1 MVGYGSVGKRH
12 ISNLLDL
19 GNTDIIVCT
28 KRKKDNFLQK
38 KDCKIYDSL
47 SKCILEKPDAAII
60 CNESSQHLSTAL
72 FLAKNGIHLFI
83 EKPLSNSNKN
93 IKNFLKII
101 KKRKIISLMGCP
113 FRFHPLVKKTHQILN
128 SKKLGKI
135 FYIHV
140 ENGSYLPDWHPK
152 ENFQKS
158 YASRIDLGGGVILTN
173 IHELD
178 YIHWYFGDPDQ
189 IYSISG
195 NYSDLKITAE
205 DFSDILMTFNKE
217 KTMCNIHLDF
227 FQKPKSR
234 SCKIVGSKGTLSFDL
249 LRNEMK
255 IYNKLNNKTKKI
267 TLKNFESNS
276 MYLEELKHFIHCIK
290 KHKKSINDVEE
301 GAQVLKLALM
311 VKQAATKKRSVRLN

>member
-1 MVGYGSVGKRH
+1 
-12 ISNLLDL
+12 
-19 GNTDIIVCT
+19 
-28 KRKKDNFLQK
+28 
-38 KDCKIYDSL
+38 
-47 SKCILEKPDAAII
+47 
-60 CNESSQHLSTAL
+60 
-72 FLAKNGIHLFI
+72 
-83 EKPLSNSNKN
+83 
-93 IKNFLKII
+93 
-101 KKRKIISLMGCP
+101 MGCP
-113 FRFHPLVKKTHQILN
+113 FRFHPLVKKTYQILN

-135 FYIHV
+135 FYIQV

-276 MYLEELKHFIHCIK
+276 MYMEELKHFIHCIK